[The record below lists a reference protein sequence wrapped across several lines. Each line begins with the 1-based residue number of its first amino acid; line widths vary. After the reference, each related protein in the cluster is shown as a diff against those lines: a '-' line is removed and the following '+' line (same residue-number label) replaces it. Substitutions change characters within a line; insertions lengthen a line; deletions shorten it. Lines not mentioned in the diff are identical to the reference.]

1 MVSGRRHAL
10 ANARTYVP
18 DNTMRQ
24 LLLLFTSCATCSA
37 AAPTMDCIRLALD
50 GPACPA
56 GTVLAAVSKPGL
68 RIVGRSFAAAAAA
81 AREFC
86 GVAREAASFRIGE
99 AHLKSGLRSSGHKL
113 KLMFPRASSGIFFRW
128 AGLSVASASVRWYQF
143 VRHGFGA
150 PFWVGAAAR
159 CKLSRNRWTPL
170 IRLDTPWH
178 SDSLM
183 GAKLPQMQ
191 QLWHSYRVEPLF

>member
-1 MVSGRRHAL
+1 MVACWLLSLVYVHPQGYASANLATTPVGNHTARMRGVVSGRRHAL

-24 LLLLFTSCATCSA
+24 LLLLFTSCAICSA

-50 GPACPA
+50 GLACPA

-113 KLMFPRASSGIFFRW
+113 KLMFPRASSGHF
-128 AGLSVASASVRWYQF
+128 LSLGRFVGCISIGAMVAIRQTWF
-143 VRHGFGA
+143 WGA
-150 PFWVGAAAR
+150 VLGWR
-159 CKLSRNRWTPL
+159 SR
-170 IRLDTPWH
+170 
-178 SDSLM
+178 SL
-183 GAKLPQMQ
+183 QT
-191 QLWHSYRVEPLF
+191 F